1 MGILKIFKKKKKD
14 YKTGIDVSIGKS
26 SKIGT
31 ACEIGN
37 YTYIGN
43 FCEVTRATIG
53 NYVSIANNVTIGPG
67 EHPTDT
73 ISAHHLFMKNPYEEM
88 TAKDCTIGNDVW
100 IGINSV
106 VRRGVEIGN
115 GAIVGANSY
124 VNKDVPDFAIVVG
137 SPAKLIRYK
146 FPQKIIEK
154 INESKWWE
162 KDADEAKIIVNE
174 LQKQLI

>member
-1 MGILKIFKKKKKD
+1 MGVFKIFKKNKKD

-73 ISAHHLFMKNPYEEM
+73 ISAHHFFMKNPYEEM

-100 IGINSV
+100 IGVNSV
-106 VRRGVEIGN
+106 VRRGVKIGN

-124 VNKDVPDFAIVVG
+124 VNKDVPDFAIVAG

-146 FPQKIIEK
+146 FSKEIIGKII
-154 INESKWWE
+154 ESKWWE
-162 KDADEAKIIVNE
+162 KNANEAKIIVNE